1 MDVLFLDANVLFSA
15 AYSDGA
21 RLQLFWSIPSA
32 ELVTSYYAAAEA
44 RRNLARDDQHKRLER
59 LLRTM
64 RQVPEADPALLPSDV
79 LLPEKDR
86 PILAAAISAEATHLI
101 TGDRKHFGV
110 WYGKRIGPLT
120 VLSPAAYVDER
131 HERQRLRK
139 LEKQKQMQSEPG

>member
-32 ELVTSYYAAAEA
+32 ELVTSFYAAAEA
-44 RRNLARDDQHKRLER
+44 RRNLTRDDQHRRLER
-59 LLRTM
+59 LLQAT
-64 RQVPEADPALLPSDV
+64 RQVPEADPALLPGDV

-86 PILAAAISAEATHLI
+86 PILVAAISAGATHLI

-110 WYGKRIGPLT
+110 WYGKKIGPLT

-131 HERQRLRK
+131 HERQRRRRI
-139 LEKQKQMQSEPG
+139 ERQKQSEPG